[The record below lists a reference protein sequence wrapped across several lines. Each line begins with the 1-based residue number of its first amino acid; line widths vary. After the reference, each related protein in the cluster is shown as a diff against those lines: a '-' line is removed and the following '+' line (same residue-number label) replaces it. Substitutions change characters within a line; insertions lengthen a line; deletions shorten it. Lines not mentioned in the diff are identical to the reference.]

1 MRRFYAL
8 VIVLAICVVGFGFYR
23 GWFVLSSP
31 NATEGSN
38 QVNINLAADQD
49 KMKDDVEIVK
59 DKAAELTGT
68 VTPVA
73 EEPSDQLI
81 EEEVPPPD
89 TSRKDRE
96 STDATPEG

>member
-1 MRRFYAL
+1 MKRFYAV

-31 NATEGSN
+31 SPTEGSN
-38 QVNINLAADQD
+38 QVNINLATDQD

-68 VTPVA
+68 VTPDA
-73 EEPSDQLI
+73 GEFSDQPI
-81 EEEVPPPD
+81 EEEVSPD
-89 TSRKDRE
+89 DVSRKEGE
-96 STDATPEG
+96 STDATPER